1 MIVINIAGNALE
13 LTDEIH
19 QHQNGNVTNGNSGE
33 CSSLTIPSGID
44 LEPIPKKQGL
54 ENLGQV
60 IVEKAEAEKNDA
72 SELHSDIN
80 IEELIHR

>member
-1 MIVINIAGNALE
+1 M
-13 LTDEIH
+13 
-19 QHQNGNVTNGNSGE
+19 
-33 CSSLTIPSGID
+33 TIPSGID

-60 IVEKAEAEKNDA
+60 IEKTEEAKNDQ
-72 SELHSDIN
+72 ELHSDIN

>member
-1 MIVINIAGNALE
+1 M
-13 LTDEIH
+13 
-19 QHQNGNVTNGNSGE
+19 
-33 CSSLTIPSGID
+33 TIPSGID
-44 LEPIPKKQGL
+44 LERIPKKQGL

-60 IVEKAEAEKNDA
+60 IEKTEEAKNDA